1 MKEDIQFLKDLQQ
14 ELITQD
20 NDCQAEPRYWSIM
33 NYRWVR
39 TEEGE
44 HERASVFFTE
54 ECEIYQLDDLI
65 EEIIK
70 GESDQDFTDEQI
82 EELKEIHEWESED
95 EAFEWY
101 KKNVNDDCY
110 IIYETEE
117 SFIAPNTM
125 FLTKAEA
132 KRHLELNH
140 YHYSPK
146 AHTYAM
152 TAWRAPKV
160 GKLLKI
166 LETFDWDSVEVKE
179 GEIECK

>member
-1 MKEDIQFLKDLQQ
+1 MSEEIQFLKDLQE
-14 ELITQD
+14 ELLTQD
-20 NDCQAEPRYWSIM
+20 NDCQAAPRFWSIM
-33 NYRWVR
+33 NYRWIR

-54 ECEIYQLDDLI
+54 ECELYQLDDLI
-65 EEIIK
+65 KEIID
-70 GESDQDFTDEQI
+70 GEVEHDLSDEDLA
-82 EELKEIHEWESED
+82 ELKEIQEWESEEELFD
-95 EAFEWY
+95 WY
-101 KKNVNDDCY
+101 KKNINDECY
-110 IIYETEE
+110 LIYETEE
-117 SFIAPNTM
+117 SFIAPNSL

-160 GKLLKI
+160 EKLISI
-166 LETFDWDSVEVKE
+166 LESFNWDKLKE
-179 GEIECK
+179 ME